1 MNGRNRK
8 TTKRGNTVITPK
20 NKKEQ
25 LSNDEI
31 RSRNKQKRIRKKKI
45 RKAIL
50 TLGAVSVAVCVCVVL
65 MIAFV
70 FNVGNIAI
78 KGDSKYPISMIVE
91 KSGVAEG
98 DALFLINSDKVK
110 SGIEKSL
117 PYIKNVSVTK
127 KFPDTIIIE
136 VEPAKEMG
144 AVASGGGYIIIDS
157 ECKVLSK
164 GASVMNASTS
174 NITGISVKGATEG
187 ELIELD
193 SEKTRDALSAVLS
206 AIEKSGIELITE
218 INVKNTKNIKLT
230 YDERITLLVG
240 SVDDIDNKLGRAKH
254 VVKAEDENNVHV
266 TGEVDLR
273 DDKRVI
279 FTADEETTAPPQTE
293 QTSDNGA
300 QTQ

>member
-1 MNGRNRK
+1 
-8 TTKRGNTVITPK
+8 
-20 NKKEQ
+20 
-25 LSNDEI
+25 
-31 RSRNKQKRIRKKKI
+31 
-45 RKAIL
+45 
-50 TLGAVSVAVCVCVVL
+50 
-65 MIAFV
+65 
-70 FNVGNIAI
+70 
-78 KGDSKYPISMIVE
+78 
-91 KSGVAEG
+91 
-98 DALFLINSDKVK
+98 
-110 SGIEKSL
+110 
-117 PYIKNVSVTK
+117 
-127 KFPDTIIIE
+127 
-136 VEPAKEMG
+136 
-144 AVASGGGYIIIDS
+144 
-157 ECKVLSK
+157 
-164 GASVMNASTS
+164 MNASTS

-254 VVKAEDENNVHV
+254 VVKAEDENNVHA

-300 QTQ
+300 QIQ